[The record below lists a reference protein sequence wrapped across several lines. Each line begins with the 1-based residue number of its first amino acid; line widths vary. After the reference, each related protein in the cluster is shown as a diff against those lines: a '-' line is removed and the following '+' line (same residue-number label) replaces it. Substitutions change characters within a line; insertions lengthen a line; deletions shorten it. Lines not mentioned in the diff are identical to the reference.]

1 MWITPTIF
9 IQMIEIEFFPE
20 YGTRDT
26 LSASPAGGAIVSR
39 TPLLSLSHITL
50 NISDLVGKDRFND
63 TIAQVVKHQWNV
75 LGLL

>member
-20 YGTRDT
+20 YGTR
-26 LSASPAGGAIVSR
+26 AHIERFACRCAIVSR